1 MRVRPVLTVTICAAL
16 AGCGDASSSNLNPLN
31 WFGGGSEPVEVV
43 SPDGTPVDP
52 RPLIAQVTE
61 AAAERVPGGV
71 IVRATGL
78 PPTMGYWSAD
88 LVPAD
93 RDLRPDENGVLALD
107 FRALPPVTAQPAGS
121 PAAREIVAG
130 FFLSDQTLSEV
141 RSIAVVAEGN
151 TRSVRP

>member
-1 MRVRPVLTVTICAAL
+1 MRVRPVLTVTICLAL
-16 AGCGDASSSNLNPLN
+16 AGCGNASSSNLNPFN
-31 WFGGGSEPVEVV
+31 WFGGGSETVAVLA
-43 SPDGTPVDP
+43 PDGTPVDP

-93 RDLRPDENGVLALD
+93 RDLRPDEDGVLTLD
-107 FRALPPVTAQPAGS
+107 FRALPPISAQPAGS
-121 PAAREIVAG
+121 PGARQIVAG
-130 FFLSDQTLSEV
+130 FFLSDQTLEGV
-141 RSIAVVAEGN
+141 RSVAVRGEAN
-151 TRSVRP
+151 SRSVRP